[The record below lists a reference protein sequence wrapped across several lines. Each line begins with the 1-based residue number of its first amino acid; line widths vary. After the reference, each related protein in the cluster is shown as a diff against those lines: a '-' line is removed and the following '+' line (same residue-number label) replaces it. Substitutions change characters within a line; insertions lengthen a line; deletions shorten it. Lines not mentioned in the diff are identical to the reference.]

1 MKKAL
6 LLALL
11 VVCLTAL
18 TSTVAFSRTL
28 RVNESLGPGSV
39 EEFALKAFQKMVE
52 DETKGD
58 LKIRIYLQDQ
68 LGDPQTSIEN
78 LMTGSLD
85 LYSGALS
92 YYNKLAPKELSML
105 TMLYFFKDRDHFR
118 KYLTSPVFE
127 EAKRQMLEQG
137 IRFISTEFNGDRG
150 PYRVFISTKPILGPK
165 DLEGVKMRI
174 WPNEP
179 VKKCWEHMG
188 AVPMVI
194 PWTDVYLSIKQ
205 GMIQAVTAPLT
216 LVKTMR
222 FTEVAPYVTELKQF
236 HQTWPIT
243 ISEKVWQS
251 LDENQQKILVK
262 AANNAGKIYAEEVKK
277 RAEMD
282 IQDMMRETNAVFIR
296 VNTAQFE
303 EKMLPYYKTLIEEG
317 FVDKEIFDAVQALK
331 E

>member
-1 MKKAL
+1 MRKAFL
-6 LLALL
+6 ITLAA
-11 VVCLTAL
+11 VCATAL
-18 TSTVAFSRTL
+18 MSTVAFSRTL
-28 RVNESLGPGSV
+28 RINESLGPGSV
-39 EEFALKAFQKMVE
+39 EEYALKAFKKMVE
-52 DETKGD
+52 EESDGD

-68 LGDPQTSIEN
+68 LGNPQTSIEN
-78 LMTGSLD
+78 LMTGTLD

-92 YYNKLAPKELSML
+92 YYNKLAPKQLSML
-105 TMLYFFKDRDHFR
+105 TMLYFFKDREHFR
-118 KYLTSPVFE
+118 SYLTSPIFA
-127 EAKRQMLEQG
+127 EAKKRMLEQG

-150 PYRVFISTKPILGPK
+150 PYRVFICTKPIMEPK

-179 VKKCWEHMG
+179 VKKCWQRMG

-243 ISEKVWQS
+243 ISEKVWQT
-251 LDENQQKILVK
+251 LEEDHQTLLVK
-262 AANNAGKIYAEEVKK
+262 AANHAGKVYAEEVKT
-277 RAEMD
+277 RAEED
-282 IQDMMRETNAVFIR
+282 IQDMMREDDAVFIR
-296 VNTAQFE
+296 VNTEQFE
-303 EKMLPYYKTLIEEG
+303 KKMLPYYETLIEEG
-317 FVDKEIFDAVQALK
+317 FVDREIFEAVQALK
-331 E
+331 

>member
-1 MKKAL
+1 MKRVTLSAL
-6 LLALL
+6 MVFCAATLI
-11 VVCLTAL
+11 
-18 TSTVAFSRTL
+18 SSVASGRTL

-39 EEFALKAFQKMVE
+39 EEFALKAFKKMVE
-52 DETKGD
+52 EESNGD
-58 LKIRIYLQDQ
+58 LTIRIYLQDQ

-78 LMTGSLD
+78 LMTGTLD

-105 TMLYFFKDRDHFR
+105 TMLYFFKDREHFR

-127 EAKRQMLEQG
+127 EARKRMLEQG

-150 PYRVFISTKPILGPK
+150 PYRVFISTKPIMEPK

-179 VKKCWEHMG
+179 VKKCWQHMG

-251 LDENQQKILVK
+251 LNEEQQTLLVK
-262 AANNAGKIYAEEVKK
+262 AANHAGKVYAEEVKK
-277 RAEMD
+277 RAEAD
-282 IQDMMRETNAVFIR
+282 IQDMMREDNAVFIR
-296 VNTAQFE
+296 VNTVQFE
-303 EKMLPYYKTLIEEG
+303 EKMLPYYQTLIEEG
-317 FVDKEIFDAVQALK
+317 FVDKEIFEAVQALK
-331 E
+331 

>member
-1 MKKAL
+1 MKRVL
-6 LLALL
+6 M
-11 VVCLTAL
+11 TAL
-18 TSTVAFSRTL
+18 IAISFTTMISTAAFGRTL
-28 RVNESLGPGSV
+28 RINESLGPGSV
-39 EEFALKAFQKMVE
+39 EEFALQAFKKMVE
-52 DETKGD
+52 EETNGK

-78 LMTGSLD
+78 LMTGTLD

-92 YYNKLAPKELSML
+92 YYNKLAPKELGML
-105 TMLYFFKDRDHFR
+105 TMLYFFKDREHFR

-127 EAKRQMLEQG
+127 EAKKRMLEQG

-150 PYRVFISTKPILGPK
+150 PYRVFISTKPIMEPK

-179 VKKCWEHMG
+179 VKKCWQHMG

-222 FTEVAPYVTELKQF
+222 WTEVAPYVTELKQF

-251 LDENQQKILVK
+251 LDGDQKEVLVR
-262 AANNAGKIYAEEVKK
+262 AANYAGKVYAAEVLK
-277 RAEMD
+277 RAEHD
-282 IQDMMRETNAVFIR
+282 IQDMMREDNAVFLR
-296 VNTAQFE
+296 VNTELFE
-303 EKMLPYYKTLIEEG
+303 KKMLPYYESLIEEG
-317 FVDKEIFDAVQALK
+317 FVDREIFDAVQALK
-331 E
+331 